1 MFFKYTAHSL
11 YCEGFGVFLYFV
23 FRFLLQLVNNLWG
36 WPSPLTQQ
44 WPFPSLTQKHNKTG
58 KSPTK
63 CSIAW
68 KMCFRFKDHVVIIW
82 CIPGT
87 TWSHNNSNNWL
98 LDFFQSSTTM
108 MFELIS
114 NYRHKHAQRLF
125 MTVYLIFFTAKTIR
139 WKNSHSCRWKNSHSW
154 MLWR

>member
-1 MFFKYTAHSL
+1 MFLF
-11 YCEGFGVFLYFV
+11 FV
-23 FRFLLQLVNNLWG
+23 FRFLLQLVNNSVWFGYEADLHLLHNSG
-36 WPSPLTQQ
+36 H
-44 WPFPSLTQKHNKTG
+44 FPHSHKSIIIKTG

-87 TWSHNNSNNWL
+87 TWSRNNSNNWL

-114 NYRHKHAQRLF
+114 NYRHKNAQRLF

>member
-114 NYRHKHAQRLF
+114 NYRHKNAQRLF
-125 MTVYLIFFTAKTIR
+125 RRSIWSFSQQKLLDGKTLILECYGD
-139 WKNSHSCRWKNSHSW
+139 KNHVLCY
-154 MLWR
+154 